1 MTEEAKTPEAPV
13 EAPVEP
19 VAHKGRGGARPGAGR
34 KAKWGEKTVVM
45 RVPQSLRAD
54 VEAYVGLRAQ
64 GVELVPAGE
73 MGALP
78 GEDAAAELQAMR
90 EQLERARQEA
100 AEAREQAERAERQ
113 AAEVCE
119 QLSRAQAE
127 AADAREQAEQ
137 AQRDAA
143 ASCEDLARAQEE
155 AAEAREQLG
164 RVQAEV
170 AEAREQVHASQAGA
184 SSAFAPAPEPAQP
197 ALVVETPLVSAQ
209 PEPAPTSALAPEK
222 TKKSRAPR
230 RKAAPKAGAVDPE
243 RQGSLFDLL

>member
-1 MTEEAKTPEAPV
+1 MTEEAKTP

-64 GVELVPAGE
+64 GIELVPAGE
-73 MGALP
+73 VGALP
-78 GEDAAAELQAMR
+78 DEDAAAELQDMR
-90 EQLERARQEA
+90 EQLESAQREA

-137 AQRDAA
+137 ARRDAA
-143 ASCEDLARAQEE
+143 AAREDLARAQ
-155 AAEAREQLG
+155 AD
-164 RVQAEV
+164 V
-170 AEAREQVHASQAGA
+170 AEARKQPRASRAGA

-222 TKKSRAPR
+222 TKKPRAPR
-230 RKAAPKAGAVDPE
+230 KKAAPKAGAVDPE

>member
-1 MTEEAKTPEAPV
+1 MTEEAKTP

-73 MGALP
+73 TGALP
-78 GEDAAAELQAMR
+78 GEDAATELQAMR

-100 AEAREQAERAERQ
+100 AEAREQLSRAQGEAAEAREQAERAERQ
-113 AAEVCE
+113 VAE
-119 QLSRAQAE
+119 
-127 AADAREQAEQ
+127 AREQAEQ

-143 ASCEDLARAQEE
+143 AAREDLARAQ
-155 AAEAREQLG
+155 AD
-164 RVQAEV
+164 V
-170 AEAREQVHASQAGA
+170 AEAREQVHASQTGA
-184 SSAFAPAPEPAQP
+184 SSAFAPASEPAQP
-197 ALVVETPLVSAQ
+197 ALVVETSLVSAQ
-209 PEPAPTSALAPEK
+209 PEQPAPAPGK
-222 TKKSRAPR
+222 PKKPRAPR
-230 RKAAPKAGAVDPE
+230 KKAAPKAGAVDPE

>member
-1 MTEEAKTPEAPV
+1 MTEEAKTP

-119 QLSRAQAE
+119 Q
-127 AADAREQAEQ
+127 
-137 AQRDAA
+137 
-143 ASCEDLARAQEE
+143 
-155 AAEAREQLG
+155 
-164 RVQAEV
+164 
-170 AEAREQVHASQAGA
+170 VHASQAGA

-222 TKKSRAPR
+222 TKKPRAPR
-230 RKAAPKAGAVDPE
+230 KKAAPKAGAVDPE